1 MLNVDL
7 RLWHP
12 MSFRTLTE
20 APWNLA
26 AGLFR
31 CANGPRH
38 AALLGLHDGHIWQ
51 GIQQLTAAASFSAQ
65 NAMMIHLVF
74 AQALCS
80 QGISDHYVHHLRLQY
95 ANSSGMIICIFEVDW
110 HWTLLT
116 GCQCS
121 NKLHWQHNDGFIS
134 AAFPGARQLAATC
147 SHLVGLDFT
156 MPTQHRHISQLDPH
170 THTHTHTRGTIALGH
185 LFLVLNPGF
194 MVQGHS
200 IAPLHAW
207 IWEPLHCLDLGASLS
222 PLQHLRHGHDFAVH
236 RPVRQ
241 VERAAQRSRST
252 RGQAWGASESGP
264 AKTWCPNDH
273 CSICGE
279 EQLGSAQNPGK
290 QTWHCPQTGSTW
302 WTGASCW
309 ADSDRNVWRRHLQP
323 QSQKESGQRT
333 TSSTST
339 WPSQLLLFYVLV
351 ISKNQ
356 MGTMSRKSALP
367 QSKRKPM
374 E

>member
-170 THTHTHTRGTIALGH
+170 THTHTHTHARHDCTWTSLSGAEPWIYGSGSFHCT
-185 LFLVLNPGF
+185 
-194 MVQGHS
+194 
-200 IAPLHAW
+200 APR
-207 IWEPLHCLDLGASLS
+207 LDLGAS
-222 PLQHLRHGHDFAVH
+222 PLFGF
-236 RPVRQ
+236 
-241 VERAAQRSRST
+241 
-252 RGQAWGASESGP
+252 G
-264 AKTWCPNDH
+264 
-273 CSICGE
+273 SI
-279 EQLGSAQNPGK
+279 SVSIA
-290 QTWHCPQTGSTW
+290 
-302 WTGASCW
+302 
-309 ADSDRNVWRRHLQP
+309 
-323 QSQKESGQRT
+323 
-333 TSSTST
+333 TST
-339 WPSQLLLFYVLV
+339 PW
-351 ISKNQ
+351 
-356 MGTMSRKSALP
+356 A
-367 QSKRKPM
+367 
-374 E
+374 